1 MLHEFEFS
9 CSIGITKIRKME
21 KCLIVAI
28 ADNGAI
34 GKNNELLWHISE
46 DLKFFRRTTLG
57 CPVIMGRKTFESI
70 GRPLPKRQNIVVS
83 RRGFEAPEGVT
94 VVGSLEDAY
103 KAVEQVLSENQAA
116 AAPASASVTSD
127 PASVTPDQIGTPRL
141 FIMGG
146 GQIYAQALPDMDRL
160 IITHVH
166 TVIEDADTFF
176 PAIDPAVWQVAERSE
191 LMTDPETGYTFE
203 FVTYCRAR

>member
-1 MLHEFEFS
+1 
-9 CSIGITKIRKME
+9 ME

-83 RRGFEAPEGVT
+83 RRGFEAPEGVS

-103 KAVEQVLSENQAA
+103 KVVEQGLSENQAT

-127 PASVTPDQIGTPRL
+127 PASVTSDQIGIPRL

-176 PAIDPAVWQVAERSE
+176 PAIDPAVWHVEERSE

-203 FVTYCRAR
+203 FVTYCRVR

>member
-1 MLHEFEFS
+1 
-9 CSIGITKIRKME
+9 ME

-46 DLKFFRRTTLG
+46 DLKFFKRTTLG

-83 RRGFEAPEGVT
+83 RRGFEAPEGVI
-94 VVGSLEDAY
+94 VVRSLEEAY
-103 KAVEQVLSENQAA
+103 KAVEHGLSENQATA
-116 AAPASASVTSD
+116 VPVPASCTSAPATVTSD
-127 PASVTPDQIGTPRL
+127 PASVTSDQIGIHRL

-191 LMTDPETGYTFE
+191 LMTDPETGYNFE

>member
-1 MLHEFEFS
+1 
-9 CSIGITKIRKME
+9 ME

-103 KAVEQVLSENQAA
+103 KAVEQGLSENKAA
-116 AAPASASVTSD
+116 ATPAPAAVAPASPSVAPSSVTSAPASVTSD
-127 PASVTPDQIGTPRL
+127 QIGSSRL

-166 TVIEDADTFF
+166 TVIDDADTFF
-176 PAIDPAVWQVAERSE
+176 PAIDPTVWQVAERSE
-191 LMTDPETGYTFE
+191 KMIDPETGYNFE
-203 FVTYCRAR
+203 FVTYCRVR

>member
-34 GKNNELLWHISE
+34 GRNNELLWHISE

-70 GRPLPKRQNIVVS
+70 GRPLPKRQNIVVT
-83 RRGFEAPEGVT
+83 RRGFEAPEGVN
-94 VVGSLEDAY
+94 VVGSLEEAY

-116 AAPASASVTSD
+116 ATPD
-127 PASVTPDQIGTPRL
+127 PASVTPDQIGSPRL

>member
-1 MLHEFEFS
+1 
-9 CSIGITKIRKME
+9 ME

-94 VVGSLEDAY
+94 VVGSLEEAY
-103 KAVEQVLSENQAA
+103 KAVEQGLSENKAA
-116 AAPASASVTSD
+116 ATPAPASVAPASVTSASASVTSD
-127 PASVTPDQIGTPRL
+127 QIGIPRL

-191 LMTDPETGYTFE
+191 MMTDPETGYNFE
-203 FVTYCRAR
+203 FVTYCRVR